1 MSLKARRQAAILRI
15 VRRDAVESQ
24 ERLRERLRD
33 AGFAV
38 TQATLSRDL
47 REIGLSKVTTPD
59 GGARYAA
66 PPGGNAAVRSSL
78 EHVVPALLVSADGAG
93 SLLVLRT
100 TAGGAA
106 AVAAAIDAAAWP
118 EVLGTVAG
126 SDTALVVVRSEQ
138 ARRAVQ
144 VRIGALT
151 PRLAER

>member
-33 AGFAV
+33 AFVV

-47 REIGLSKVTTPD
+47 REIGLSKVATPD

-126 SDTALVVVRSEQ
+126 PDTALVVVRSEQ

-151 PRLAER
+151 ARLAER

>member
-33 AGFAV
+33 AGIVV

-47 REIGLSKVTTPD
+47 REIGLSKVATPD

-78 EHVVPALLVSADGAG
+78 EQVVPALLVSADGAG

>member
-1 MSLKARRQAAILRI
+1 MSAKARRHAAILRI

-24 ERLRERLRD
+24 ERLRERLRE

-47 REIGLSKVTTPD
+47 REIGLSKVATPD

-66 PPGGNAAVRSSL
+66 PPGGSAAVRSSL

-100 TAGGAA
+100 TAIRGSIVA
-106 AVAAAIDAAAWP
+106 AV
-118 EVLGTVAG
+118 VLDRLLSYYLVVGIGALILIGMSRITRRQTVAG
-126 SDTALVVVRSEQ
+126 QSD
-138 ARRAVQ
+138 
-144 VRIGALT
+144 G
-151 PRLAER
+151 

>member
-1 MSLKARRQAAILRI
+1 MSLKARRQTAILRI

-33 AGFAV
+33 AGFVV

-47 REIGLSKVTTPD
+47 REIGLSKVSTPD

-78 EHVVPALLVSADGAG
+78 EHVVPALLVSVDGAG
-93 SLLVLRT
+93 PLLVLRT
-100 TAGGAA
+100 TTGGAA
-106 AVAAAIDAAAWP
+106 AVAAAIDAVAWP

>member
-1 MSLKARRQAAILRI
+1 MSAKARRHAAILKI

-24 ERLRERLRD
+24 ERLRERLRE

-47 REIGLSKVTTPD
+47 REIGLSKVATPD
-59 GGARYAA
+59 GRARYAA
-66 PPGGNAAVRSSL
+66 PPGGSAAVRSSL

-144 VRIGALT
+144 VRIGAL
-151 PRLAER
+151 ADGAV

>member
-1 MSLKARRQAAILRI
+1 MSAKARRQAAILRI
-15 VRRDAVESQ
+15 VRREGVENQ
-24 ERLRERLRD
+24 ARLRERLRE

-66 PPGGNAAVRSSL
+66 PPGGSAAVRSSL

-144 VRIGALT
+144 VRIGAL
-151 PRLAER
+151 ADGAV

>member
-1 MSLKARRQAAILRI
+1 MSAKARRHAAILRI
-15 VRRDAVESQ
+15 VRREAVESQ

-33 AGFAV
+33 VGFAV
-38 TQATLSRDL
+38 AQATLSRDL
-47 REIGLSKVTTPD
+47 REIGLSKVAAAD

-66 PPGGNAAVRSSL
+66 PPGGSAAVRSAL

-100 TAGGAA
+100 TAGGAG

-144 VRIGALT
+144 VRLGAL
-151 PRLAER
+151 AEGAA

>member
-1 MSLKARRQAAILRI
+1 MSAKARRQAAILRI
-15 VRRDAVESQ
+15 VRREGVESQ
-24 ERLRERLRD
+24 ARLRERLRE

-47 REIGLSKVTTPD
+47 REIGLSKVATPD
-59 GGARYAA
+59 GGTRYAA
-66 PPGGNAAVRSSL
+66 PPGGSAAVRSSL

-144 VRIGALT
+144 VRIGAL
-151 PRLAER
+151 ADGAV